1 MNPGFTPFQSSPA
14 FLATKGSMQPYPGY
28 PAAFPCPSPAYPQ
41 YPGTPS
47 ALTAGIGGG
56 FNSVLVFHHNLLGE
70 HHSSQNLQNAYS
82 PGTPYKP
89 TAQMSAPPPPYS
101 PTGGHFQPGLYP
113 ARVAYT
119 QAPIYTQGPY
129 YAQPVYA
136 AAPPH
141 VIHHTTVVQPNGVP
155 HLYSAPVP
163 APRPSSLPVGMVAGT
178 AMAMSA
184 GTLLAT
190 PPHTSVGAPAVPVPT
205 YRPPSAPYGYAS
217 PSPPW

>member
-1 MNPGFTPFQSSPA
+1 MNPGFTPFQNTPA

-47 ALTAGIGGG
+47 ALTA
-56 FNSVLVFHHNLLGE
+56 
-70 HHSSQNLQNAYS
+70 AYS

-129 YAQPVYA
+129 YAQPIYA

-190 PPHTSVGAPAVPVPT
+190 PPHTPVGAPAVPVPT